1 MKEPFTLLF
10 LWIKYDKVPFVAYAD
25 ENTDSRGVTV
35 PVCDQKTLDKS
46 AETNDNKHRP
56 LNCSADP
63 RQRRQSLF
71 TASSDSADPSGSD
84 ADACVSVQRVSSAA
98 AGVDE
103 WIRVGQRR
111 TD

>member
-10 LWIKYDKVPFVAYAD
+10 LWIMYDKVPFVAYAD

-35 PVCDQKTLDKS
+35 PDSDRKTLDKS
-46 AETNDNKHRP
+46 AETIDSKHRP

-71 TASSDSADPSGSD
+71 TASRPHNTDSADPSGSD

-103 WIRVGQRR
+103 WIRVG
-111 TD
+111 

>member
-25 ENTDSRGVTV
+25 ENTV
-35 PVCDQKTLDKS
+35 PFCDRKTLDKS
-46 AETNDNKHRP
+46 VETNDNKHQP

-71 TASSDSADPSGSD
+71 TASRPHYSDSADPSGSE
-84 ADACVSVQRVSSAA
+84 ADACVSIQRVSSAA